1 MIILMIKEEVIND
14 DSIFFPKCLHK
25 IDNNLAKEPTAAK
38 EIKQG
43 ITVKLIIY

>member
-1 MIILMIKEEVIND
+1 MMTVFP
-14 DSIFFPKCLHK
+14 FFFFSKCLHK

-43 ITVKLIIY
+43 RTVKLIIY